1 MLSIPHQATGMLSV
15 PQPSTPAVVEDPQ
28 THQASASLS
37 DFLASAR
44 LKQYEHALRDL
55 GCTEVADL
63 AHVDE
68 AACIEI
74 GMKKIEIKRL
84 LRTA

>member
-15 PQPSTPAVVEDPQ
+15 PQPSAPAVVEDPQ
-28 THQASASLS
+28 TQASASLS

-55 GCTEVADL
+55 GCREVADL